1 MTEELEPT
9 DVAEVVGVD
18 PRHML
23 VDWADGHDGWVRR
36 LVSYVMSARQP
47 VSDVQTAEL
56 LALFLAEK
64 GIEGDMP
71 EIEPDLEYASDASA
85 AAEELRLTKLSAV
98 CGVNAL
104 TKGEEINFAPGLTI
118 LYGENGTGKTGYARV
133 LKRLGGMRD
142 AEAILPNIHLDAGES
157 PSATINYDLGGT
169 ALELSW
175 NDEFGVPPFTRL
187 SVFDSPAVNV
197 RVDANINYVYIPA
210 ELSLFEYVT
219 AGVRAVQE
227 AAKEHIKEILPTTNP
242 FIKGFQQG
250 TTIFQQIETL
260 GSASDLAELEL
271 LAVLPEGALD
281 EKEALE
287 RLVASLTSNLAESA
301 LTAQEELTRT
311 LLELGE
317 LADLVT
323 GFDRDGYNE
332 ALAGAAQLRESY
344 RQVREE
350 SFGPG
355 VLPGPPDDEWQRF
368 VAAAQHYQDHLAS
381 PDYPS
386 DGDQCLYCRQ
396 PLDEAA
402 VDLIGRSASFLDDK
416 LGSEIG
422 SAERAVAD
430 LSKVLASVRLDGHRD
445 AIERHVKAEHVDE
458 VFGVARQLLGLLE
471 KSKAEIAA
479 GDRVSSTELLD
490 WATQLRTAIVGPMA
504 VYEAGVVEMKTQL
517 KDREASIRENGDKLR
532 ALNAKIDLDR
542 RLPEIRAYVASAKK
556 AERLRRVVDPLSKV
570 LTSLTSVS
578 KVASQDLINRDFQA
592 LFEEECAAL
601 DSPNV
606 QLEFVGR
613 KGQAQRRK
621 SVTAEH
627 RPSQTLSEGEQ
638 KTLALADFIAEAR
651 MGGSA
656 APIVFDDPVN
666 SLDHR
671 RLKEVADRI
680 ATLSEVRQVI
690 VFTHNIWLATE
701 LLGRCEE
708 RVKREKKDAG
718 AESCRYYSISDDEH
732 TGAKGFVT
740 CDSGPRWDTPGKL
753 AGKVEVLLQEAA
765 PLSGVSQEAL
775 VESAYG
781 LMRSWCEVAV
791 EETIFGDV
799 TRRYRANVMMG
810 GFKNVHP
817 DRMQAAIDVVTDL
830 FERACRFIPDHSQP
844 LPTLSRRPSL
854 AEAEADWKR
863 AKDAIAVYRKG

>member
-1 MTEELEPT
+1 M
-9 DVAEVVGVD
+9 
-18 PRHML
+18 
-23 VDWADGHDGWVRR
+23 RR
-36 LVSYVMSARQP
+36 
-47 VSDVQTAEL
+47 
-56 LALFLAEK
+56 
-64 GIEGDMP
+64 
-71 EIEPDLEYASDASA
+71 
-85 AAEELRLTKLSAV
+85 
-98 CGVNAL
+98 
-104 TKGEEINFAPGLTI
+104 
-118 LYGENGTGKTGYARV
+118 
-133 LKRLGGMRD
+133 
-142 AEAILPNIHLDAGES
+142 
-157 PSATINYDLGGT
+157 
-169 ALELSW
+169 
-175 NDEFGVPPFTRL
+175 
-187 SVFDSPAVNV
+187 
-197 RVDANINYVYIPA
+197 
-210 ELSLFEYVT
+210 
-219 AGVRAVQE
+219 
-227 AAKEHIKEILPTTNP
+227 
-242 FIKGFQQG
+242 
-250 TTIFQQIETL
+250 
-260 GSASDLAELEL
+260 
-271 LAVLPEGALD
+271 
-281 EKEALE
+281 
-287 RLVASLTSNLAESA
+287 
-301 LTAQEELTRT
+301 
-311 LLELGE
+311 
-317 LADLVT
+317 
-323 GFDRDGYNE
+323 
-332 ALAGAAQLRESY
+332 
-344 RQVREE
+344 
-350 SFGPG
+350 
-355 VLPGPPDDEWQRF
+355 
-368 VAAAQHYQDHLAS
+368 
-381 PDYPS
+381 
-386 DGDQCLYCRQ
+386 
-396 PLDEAA
+396 
-402 VDLIGRSASFLDDK
+402 
-416 LGSEIG
+416 
-422 SAERAVAD
+422 
-430 LSKVLASVRLDGHRD
+430 
-445 AIERHVKAEHVDE
+445 
-458 VFGVARQLLGLLE
+458 
-471 KSKAEIAA
+471 
-479 GDRVSSTELLD
+479 
-490 WATQLRTAIVGPMA
+490 
-504 VYEAGVVEMKTQL
+504 VEMKTQL